1 MKQDIHFVN
10 SLYGQANEKP
20 PFKID
25 IILLTVSSFFILAI
39 TWAVFAEIDELARG
53 EGKVIPAKKIQTIQN
68 LDGGIISEILVNE
81 GDHVVKNQPL
91 MKIDTIRF
99 AASLEEN
106 KESYFSLLAKKTR
119 LDTEL
124 KYISG
129 KSSKKLK
136 FPKELTEADSDYM
149 SIENKL
155 FKHRINEYKNSIKTL
170 EYQLYQKKQE
180 LKELYAKEKQL
191 EESVRLLDEQ
201 LKTIERLTRS
211 GSKSKIELLQ
221 IKSKYNDLSGELEAT
236 SLSIP
241 RVKLSIAEA
250 DSKIKERKSNFKS
263 EASLGLQE
271 TEAELKRIKARMVSD
286 NDKLSK
292 TIVRSPVNG
301 IIKLVH
307 LNTVGGVVKSGDNLI
322 EIVPDSE
329 TLLIEAKI
337 DPKDIAFINPTQ
349 KAIVKLTAYDF
360 SIYGSLDG
368 KIVEISADSIE
379 DDNSKENKTY
389 YKVTIKTDKNHLER
403 DGEKLPIIPGMIASV
418 DIITG
423 KKTIMDFVL
432 KPILKTQQNAL
443 HER

>member
-1 MKQDIHFVN
+1 
-10 SLYGQANEKP
+10 
-20 PFKID
+20 
-25 IILLTVSSFFILAI
+25 
-39 TWAVFAEIDELARG
+39 
-53 EGKVIPAKKIQTIQN
+53 
-68 LDGGIISEILVNE
+68 
-81 GDHVVKNQPL
+81 
-91 MKIDTIRF
+91 
-99 AASLEEN
+99 
-106 KESYFSLLAKKTR
+106 LAKKTR